1 MTNYRSRKGTSS
13 GFTIVE
19 LLIVIVVIAILAAIT
34 IVAFNGVQVRA
45 KEAAVIS
52 AVRNASGKVQEYE
65 ITNGSYPTSLGAVA
79 VTDPANATYGYRADN
94 VEGRKSWCVSAVNG
108 DIVYHATQVATAPQ
122 KGVCPSVPR
131 VITVKGTDLSG
142 SPSRSYVSVS
152 TEMFT
157 PGNYQIR
164 CRQNGMATTGYTSY
178 SLQPSGTRQLNC
190 FFLNG
195 SGDSITVEVQGWGIS
210 EPRTW

>member
-1 MTNYRSRKGTSS
+1 MKHTYSSRSSR

-34 IVAFNGVQVRA
+34 VVAFNGVQVRA
-45 KEAAVIS
+45 KESAVIS

-65 ITNGSYPTSLGAVA
+65 VTNGSYPVNLDVIE
-79 VTDPANATYGYRADN
+79 VTNPANATYGYRADN
-94 VEGRKSWCVSAVNG
+94 VESRKSWCVSAVNG
-108 DIVYHATQVATAPQ
+108 DIIYHATQASTAPK
-122 KGVCPSVPR
+122 KGTCPQVPR
-131 VITVKGTDLSG
+131 AITVKGTDLSG
-142 SPSRSYVSVS
+142 SPSRSYVSIS
-152 TEMFT
+152 TEAFT

-164 CRQNGMATTGYTSY
+164 CRQNGMATTGYTSH

-195 SGDSITVEVQGWGIS
+195 SGDSITVEIQGWGIS